1 MNKLWL
7 GPSGAAAIAL
17 ALPGENMA
25 VPRYTRTAMVLHW
38 LVAIGI
44 IANVALAWIW
54 PHLPDA
60 QVRPAIDT
68 HKSIGITVLGLAIM
82 RLLWRLTHRP
92 PALPASYRRWEA
104 RASHATHWLLYAL
117 IFAMPLTGWIMDSAY
132 KDAATHPMFWF
143 GLFEWPRIG
152 AILHLDPALRQRVH
166 DGFGAAHV
174 WLSYLVY
181 ALVALHLAG
190 ALKHQWWDGE
200 RELQRMVPG

>member
-1 MNKLWL
+1 M
-7 GPSGAAAIAL
+7 
-17 ALPGENMA
+17 
-25 VPRYTRTAMVLHW
+25 PRYTRPAIVLHW
-38 LVAIGI
+38 LIALGI

-54 PHLPDA
+54 PHLADA

-92 PALPASYRRWEA
+92 PPLPTGYQRWEVGV
-104 RASHATHWLLYAL
+104 SHATHWLLYLL

-152 AILHLDPALRQRVH
+152 AILHLAPDVRDTVH

-174 WLSYLVY
+174 TLSYLLY
-181 ALVALHLAG
+181 ALFTLHVAG
-190 ALKHQWWDGE
+190 ALKHQWWDKE
-200 RELQRMVPG
+200 RELQRMMPGSQ